1 MKKFDFNSLSKR
13 ELSEREMNS
22 LSGGNVCGCG
32 CVSNSNYDNGTAN
45 HAGNKSS
52 NLPMDKLT
60 YFLDEVVVVGKRP

>member
-1 MKKFDFNSLSKR
+1 MKDFNFEALSNR

-32 CVSNSNYDNGTAN
+32 CQSNSNYDNGTAN

-52 NLPMDKLT
+52 DLPMDKLT
-60 YFLDEVVVVGKRP
+60 FYLDEVVVKP

>member
-1 MKKFDFNSLSKR
+1 MKKFDFNALSKR

-52 NLPMDKLT
+52 KLSMEKMT
-60 YFLDEVVVVGKRP
+60 YYLDEVVVTAPRH

>member
-1 MKKFDFNSLSKR
+1 MKDFNFEALSSR

-45 HAGNKSS
+45 HAGNKRSDNS
-52 NLPMDKLT
+52 THRKPI
-60 YFLDEVVVVGKRP
+60 

>member
-1 MKKFDFNSLSKR
+1 MKDFNFDALSKR

-52 NLPMDKLT
+52 NLPMEKLT
-60 YFLDEVVVVGKRP
+60 YYLDEVVVTP